1 MKRESCIG
9 GRFAD
14 MNGERRTLN
23 AATWIAAFAIAAS
36 NAPPELFPVTQDIN
50 VLALVKGEERYI
62 FLYDDEHKSDALRTL
77 GRFASNSELSFS
89 WYDAAVLSQR
99 IRQTALEQRAAAEAE
114 TEVETEAEVEATAAV
129 SPPRHKRFKL
139 PLAE

>member
-1 MKRESCIG
+1 
-9 GRFAD
+9 
-14 MNGERRTLN
+14 
-23 AATWIAAFAIAAS
+23 
-36 NAPPELFPVTQDIN
+36 VTQDIN

-114 TEVETEAEVEATAAV
+114 SEAATEAEPAAIA
-129 SPPRHKRFKL
+129 PPRHKRFKL